1 MSNFDVKQMWEQCLG
16 IIRNNTPEREFTTW
30 FGAIQPIEYS
40 NGELILSAPS
50 HFVVE
55 RIEADHLD
63 LLRFAIQKIFGKG
76 TKLEY
81 RVLADKKN
89 NLTVDVEATKRTV
102 FKEELKKP
110 EITNPNEKPVLRPL
124 DPRLNPNY
132 NFENFIVG
140 GCNKLP
146 RSAGEAIAERPADT
160 AFNPLFLYGPPGV
173 GKTHLANAIGIKIK
187 ERYPEKRVLYVA
199 AHEFQVQ
206 YTDSVRNNTF
216 NNFINFY
223 QSIDVL
229 ILDDVQEFASA
240 SLVKTQDTFFH
251 IFNYLHQNRK
261 QLILTCDRP
270 PVKLQGMTDRLLSRF
285 KWGLLAEISRPD
297 VALRKEVIHSKVHR
311 DGLHFS
317 EEVINYIA
325 ENVDESVRD
334 LEGII
339 TSLMARA
346 AVFNRDPDLT
356 MAENLVHQI
365 ATLSNKPITVDDIIT
380 KVCSYY
386 NIEPKEIQTPSRKQK
401 VVQIRQIA
409 MYLSQKYTD
418 TSLSRIG
425 TMIGKRNH
433 ATVLHATKIISGLLE
448 NDKQL
453 QKDMQEIEALV
464 KQR

>member
-1 MSNFDVKQMWEQCLG
+1 M
-16 IIRNNTPEREFTTW
+16 
-30 FGAIQPIEYS
+30 
-40 NGELILSAPS
+40 
-50 HFVVE
+50 
-55 RIEADHLD
+55 
-63 LLRFAIQKIFGKG
+63 
-76 TKLEY
+76 
-81 RVLADKKN
+81 
-89 NLTVDVEATKRTV
+89 
-102 FKEELKKP
+102 
-110 EITNPNEKPVLRPL
+110 
-124 DPRLNPNY
+124 
-132 NFENFIVG
+132 
-140 GCNKLP
+140 
-146 RSAGEAIAERPADT
+146 
-160 AFNPLFLYGPPGV
+160 
-173 GKTHLANAIGIKIK
+173 
-187 ERYPEKRVLYVA
+187 LYVA

>member
-1 MSNFDVKQMWEQCLG
+1 MTALSESSPYMRAQANLSELKLDQICAAMPDY
-16 IIRNNTPEREFTTW
+16 IRMVADGERDFAQAMAEMT
-30 FGAIQPIEYS
+30 ASEV
-40 NGELILSAPS
+40 AARR
-50 HFVVE
+50 E
-55 RIEADHLD
+55 RIMRQRIRSSGFPYAKTLADFDWSFQPSVPRAKVEELAT
-63 LLRFAIQKIFGKG
+63 LRFM
-76 TKLEY
+76 
-81 RVLADKKN
+81 D
-89 NLTVDVEATKRTV
+89 EA
-102 FKEELKKP
+102 
-110 EITNPNEKPVLRPL
+110 
-124 DPRLNPNY
+124 
-132 NFENFIVG
+132 ENILLVG
-140 GCNKLP
+140 
-146 RSAGEAIAERPADT
+146 S
-160 AFNPLFLYGPPGV
+160 PGV

-356 MAENLVHQI
+356 MAENLVRRLLPFR
-365 ATLSNKPITVDDIIT
+365 A
-380 KVCSYY
+380 
-386 NIEPKEIQTPSRKQK
+386 EPAVRIP
-401 VVQIRQIA
+401 VQIRQIA